1 MAYATRAAARCLDD
15 AVQWTLLASLG
26 EAERAEVLAHAR
38 RRRFA
43 RNEVV
48 CHAGDPAD
56 SLHLVE
62 SGHLSV
68 RVSLASGESG
78 LVNVLGP
85 GDYFGELAL
94 LRSQH
99 SRTATITAL
108 EAAETLVVTASAFRR
123 VCDARPGVE
132 RALTTMLADR
142 IDELSERLLEMM
154 YVGLD
159 RRLYRRLADLAHT
172 YRDHGAGGPIM
183 IPLTQSQLAELA
195 GGTRPTVNQALQR
208 LVDQGVVA
216 VQRGR
221 IEVLDLARLTAK
233 CAR

>member
-1 MAYATRAAARCLDD
+1 MPWSLFASLTD
-15 AVQWTLLASLG
+15 AERGDLLAL
-26 EAERAEVLAHAR
+26 AR

-56 SLHLVE
+56 SIHLV
-62 SGHLSV
+62 SQGHLSV

-94 LRSQH
+94 LRAAQ

-108 EAAETLVVTASAFRR
+108 EPAETLVLTASAFRR
-123 VCDARPGVE
+123 VCDARPAVE
-132 RALTTMLADR
+132 RALTGLLADR
-142 IDELSERLLEMM
+142 IDELSERLLEAM

-159 RRLYRRLADLAHT
+159 RRLNRRLAGLARA
-172 YRDHGAGGPIM
+172 YVAGEGPIT
-183 IPLTQSQLAELA
+183 IPLTQSQLAELT
-195 GGTRPTVNQALQR
+195 GGTRPSINQALQR
-208 LVDQGVVA
+208 LVDQGIVA

-221 IEVLDLARLTAK
+221 IDVLDLPRLTAK
-233 CAR
+233 CGW

>member
-1 MAYATRAAARCLDD
+1 M
-15 AVQWTLLASLG
+15 QWSLFASLTDS
-26 EAERAEVLAHAR
+26 ERADVLALAR

-56 SLHLVE
+56 SIHLVSE
-62 SGHLSV
+62 GHLSV

-94 LRSQH
+94 LRAEQ

-108 EAAETLVVTASAFRR
+108 EPAETLVLTASAFRR
-123 VCDARPGVE
+123 VCDARPEVE
-132 RALTTMLADR
+132 RALTGMLADR
-142 IDELSERLLEMM
+142 IDELSERLLEVM

-159 RRLYRRLADLAHT
+159 RRLNRRLADLARA
-172 YRDHGAGGPIM
+172 YCAGEGPIT
-183 IPLTQSQLAELA
+183 IPLTQSQLAELT
-195 GGTRPTVNQALQR
+195 GGTRPSINQALQR
-208 LVDQGVVA
+208 LVDQGIVA

-221 IEVLDLARLTAK
+221 IDVLDLPRLTAR
-233 CAR
+233 CGW